1 MQGGYWVLRVPA
13 SGKEVVAKGRL
24 DVGVASAGG
33 NGYVVGGVEEGG
45 VISGDIDFVDG
56 SNMRVCPWMDR
67 QGNPLLLT
75 YPRIY
80 PLVHTSPDDL
90 LMILGGSTLDCT
102 FLPILEIFSIPDRCK
117 VREVHMRPQF
127 RLQLGKLS
135 LWGTESMVHVVN
147 TVEATSDQLFLTK
160 LRRPIQN
167 RKKSQFEVHT
177 LDLQTN
183 QMKVS
188 QIS

>member
-1 MQGGYWVLRVPA
+1 
-13 SGKEVVAKGRL
+13 
-24 DVGVASAGG
+24 
-33 NGYVVGGVEEGG
+33 
-45 VISGDIDFVDG
+45 
-56 SNMRVCPWMDR
+56 MRVCAWMDR

-75 YPRIY
+75 YSRMN
-80 PLVHTSPDDL
+80 PLVHASQDDL
-90 LMILGGSTLDCT
+90 LMILGGSTLDSP
-102 FLPILEIFSIPDRCK
+102 FISILEIFSIIDRCK

-127 RLQLGKLS
+127 RLQPGSLS

-160 LRRPIQN
+160 IRRPIQN